1 MKASLFSVCDFG
13 LALEAVASVWIMS
26 IRMGFFSASVGQEA
40 SFRAVFALSEA
51 QCSQFVPTPSPQ
63 VCLERGWDVWWALTS
78 AEFEAVPITESLWL

>member
-40 SFRAVFALSEA
+40 SFRAAFALSEA
-51 QCSQFVPTPSPQ
+51 VFSACSHPQSPGMLGKRMG
-63 VCLERGWDVWWALTS
+63 CLVGSDFCR
-78 AEFEAVPITESLWL
+78 I